1 MRHYRKMEKRR
12 AYNSYSLQTQM
23 LKEKFESGEIDQNEF
38 ESEQEMLD
46 DRFRFVR

>member
-12 AYNSYSLQTQM
+12 AYRSYTICTEALKTQ
-23 LKEKFESGEIDQNEF
+23 LENGEIDQEEF
-38 ESEQEMLD
+38 ERSQEMLD

>member
-12 AYNSYSLQTQM
+12 AYNSYARETQW
-23 LKEKFESGEIDQNEF
+23 LKDRFEKGEISQEEF
-38 ESEQEMLD
+38 ERSQEMLD